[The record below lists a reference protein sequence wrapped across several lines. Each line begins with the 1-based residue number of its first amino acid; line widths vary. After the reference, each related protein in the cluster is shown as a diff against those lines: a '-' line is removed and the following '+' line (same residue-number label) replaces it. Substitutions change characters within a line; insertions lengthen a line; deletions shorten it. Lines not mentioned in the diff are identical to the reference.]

1 MIEDLDVYPNI
12 ELFRQSLKS
21 TDDINKYNR
30 IVEDL
35 ISHFGHLNLQVRI
48 NKLYTTNNEL
58 IKDLY
63 FIDREDLNKTLR
75 VSFRM
80 GKIYLTKDPDD
91 RRSYNFNNEGLLIHD
106 QIALNDLESFGI
118 SKDLFKRHEIFFSF
132 CGDDIDIYII
142 YKKFEDKEYLK
153 EIFFIGPDISMYISC
168 ETGQI
173 KQFIQEKDK
182 WHLHHLAKDLNFVQ
196 QPCLEEVLESMHSHK
211 KPILKSYESDLEK

>member
-63 FIDREDLNKTLR
+63 FIDKEDLNKTLR

-106 QIALNDLESFGI
+106 QIALNDLESFEFLKI
-118 SKDLFKRHEIFFSF
+118 YLNVMKCFF
-132 CGDDIDIYII
+132 
-142 YKKFEDKEYLK
+142 
-153 EIFFIGPDISMYISC
+153 
-168 ETGQI
+168 
-173 KQFIQEKDK
+173 
-182 WHLHHLAKDLNFVQ
+182 HFV
-196 QPCLEEVLESMHSHK
+196 VM
-211 KPILKSYESDLEK
+211 I